1 MAADY
6 AAMAASLIGTPRTG
20 FRIQPFDKLRA
31 SNDRKHGTGRPASC
45 IMSVVPLSLWMLLGQ
60 DTCMSQ
66 PCATTILYCHC
77 AYSEAIPDAVKND
90 VLSGL
95 RHAKAEVHVVADLCL
110 LASQGDELLRRLA
123 DDAKAQAKLAIVACS
138 PRAVRA
144 LFDAAGASL
153 AGKEVTFLNM
163 RKQGSDEIIDWLK
176 SNVAAVR
183 PFDRLMALSNV
194 EGQAHGP
201 EQSRGTNSAATAVGT
216 PNGDAGE
223 TPAPQL
229 PPPAPAKEGNWI
241 PWFPVIDRDLCV
253 NCEKCRKFCLFG
265 VYETKDGKVRVG
277 NPRNCKTNCPACARI
292 CPKAAIIFPKYNQA
306 PINGDEATDGDAQPP
321 MQVDHSKVLSGDV
334 YAALQ
339 GRQDNAI
346 DASQLMRAIQEHK
359 ASSEAATNSAPT
371 TRDSNRK

>member
-1 MAADY
+1 
-6 AAMAASLIGTPRTG
+6 
-20 FRIQPFDKLRA
+20 
-31 SNDRKHGTGRPASC
+31 
-45 IMSVVPLSLWMLLGQ
+45 
-60 DTCMSQ
+60 
-66 PCATTILYCHC
+66 
-77 AYSEAIPDAVKND
+77 
-90 VLSGL
+90 VL
-95 RHAKAEVHVVADLCL
+95 ADLCL
-110 LASQGDELLRRLA
+110 LASQENELLRRLA
-123 DDAKAQAKLAIVACS
+123 DDVSPQTKLAIVACS

-163 RKQGSDEIIDWLK
+163 RRQGSDEIIDWLT

-194 EGQAHGP
+194 KGQAHRP
-201 EQSRGTNSAATAVGT
+201 EQSRGANSAATAAAT

-229 PPPAPAKEGNWI
+229 PPPAPAKEDDWTA
-241 PWFPVIDRDLCV
+241 WFPVIDRDLCI

-265 VYETKDGKVRVG
+265 VYETRDGKVHVA

-306 PINGDEATDGDAQPP
+306 PINGDEATDGDAQQP

-339 GRQDNAI
+339 GRQDSAI
-346 DASQLMRAIQEHK
+346 DASQLMRAIQERK
-359 ASSEAATNSAPT
+359 ASAEAATNSAPT
-371 TRDSNRK
+371 TRDNDGK